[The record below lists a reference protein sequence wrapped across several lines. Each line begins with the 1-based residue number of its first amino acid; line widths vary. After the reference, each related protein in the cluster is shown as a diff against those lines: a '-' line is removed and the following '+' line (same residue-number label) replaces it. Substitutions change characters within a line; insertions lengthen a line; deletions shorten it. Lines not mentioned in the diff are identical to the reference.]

1 MKISKLG
8 FLALLLAG
16 TGANAH
22 GGQYSGYAGDAPSNS
37 AHVNF
42 CDCGQAV
49 CGCEAL
55 DGPAC
60 GAEALGCDSGCDS
73 APGLLGHSSRFG
85 GLGLLDCGDLGEPW
99 TLFGEHCGWSAG
111 GWVQTG
117 YHTAA
122 MANFNSRP
130 DKVQLHQ
137 AWLYAQKAIDT
148 SSGFDIGG
156 RIDYVYGTDGQ
167 DTQAF
172 GTTPRGWDNS
182 WDHGSDYGHALP
194 QVYFEAGYGDL
205 SVKVGHFFTI
215 IGWEVVAAPDNFF
228 YSHAYTMIHSEPFTH
243 TGALATYKVSEDISV
258 NGGYVAG
265 WDSGFDDNGDA
276 FLGGLS
282 LQLTDDWNV
291 TYATVGGVFANG
303 NYGPRETGYM
313 HSIVTQYS
321 LTDKL
326 SYITQGDLLQSEGAD
341 GETFRD
347 TYGSNQ
353 YLIYTLSDRLAVG
366 TRFEWW
372 SVSRDSVGFGGV
384 TGAGS
389 RVDIYDL
396 TAGLNYRPHANVVF
410 RPEVRYDWAR
420 GASSAELS
428 NLNYGSGLFESGR
441 DQFTFGIDSIFT
453 F

>member
-1 MKISKLG
+1 MKLSKM
-8 FLALLLAG
+8 ALVAAIACGIQGGVASAYQG
-16 TGANAH
+16 TSSVSQVSHFA
-22 GGQYSGYAGDAPSNS
+22 SN
-37 AHVNF
+37 
-42 CDCGQAV
+42 CDCGQPA
-49 CGCEAL
+49 CGCEA
-55 DGPAC
+55 PAAC
-60 GAEALGCDSGCDS
+60 CDSAGCDSGWN
-73 APGLLGHSSRFG
+73 FG
-85 GLGLLDCGDLGEPW
+85 SCFDRLDDGCLGEPW

-130 DKVQLHQ
+130 DEVQLHQ

-148 SSGFDIGG
+148 RHGFDIGG

-172 GTTPRGWDNS
+172 GTDPRGWDNG
-182 WDHGSDYGHALP
+182 WDNGTDYGHALP

-205 SVKVGHFFTI
+205 SVKIGHFFTI

-243 TGALATYKVSEDISV
+243 TGALATYKVSDDISV
-258 NGGYVAG
+258 NGGYVMG

-282 LQLTDDWNV
+282 LQLTDDWNL

-303 NYGPRETGYM
+303 NYGTRETGYM
-313 HSIVTQYS
+313 HSIVNQYKLS
-321 LTDKL
+321 KRL
-326 SYITQGDLLQSEGAD
+326 SYISQSDVLQTEGPS
-341 GETFRD
+341 GETLRD
-347 TYGSNQ
+347 TYGLNQ
-353 YLIYTLSDRLAVG
+353 YLIYELSDRLAVG
-366 TRFEWW
+366 SRFEWW
-372 SVSRDSVGFGGV
+372 SVSRDSVSFGGV
-384 TGAGS
+384 PGADS
-389 RVDIYDL
+389 RADIYAL
-396 TAGLNYRPHANVVF
+396 TSGLNYRPHANVVI

-420 GASSAELS
+420 GVTSAELA
-428 NLNYGSGLFESGR
+428 GSGLGLFESGR
-441 DQFTFGIDSIFT
+441 DQFTFGIDTIFT